1 MHTGP
6 FAFEA
11 NAAASV
17 GYLALLI
24 SLFFCI
30 VRWHLPRW
38 VWLFVFWAAF
48 MWTYFGLI
56 AISAGPA
63 PVFQREDM
71 AMSIR
76 STLIFANVFLYL
88 GLGFLVWT
96 LVRKG
101 RVTTSATFRLALL
114 AGVISKAMTR
124 TATHYLKHGD
134 GSVLTASEREYQV
147 LRLATAGLNIDDIG
161 RLLGIHRSTVNTY
174 TSRWLQRT
182 GAHNKAML
190 ASWALLTGL
199 VTPADVWEIWERH
212 APLLAAWKQD
222 DGADR

>member
-38 VWLFVFWAAF
+38 VWLFVFWAAL

-114 AGVISKAMTR
+114 AGVM
-124 TATHYLKHGD
+124 
-134 GSVLTASEREYQV
+134 
-147 LRLATAGLNIDDIG
+147 
-161 RLLGIHRSTVNTY
+161 LLVVG
-174 TSRWLQRT
+174 
-182 GAHNKAML
+182 
-190 ASWALLTGL
+190 
-199 VTPADVWEIWERH
+199 
-212 APLLAAWKQD
+212 
-222 DGADR
+222 